1 MQGAQVEQLQ
11 IVVPQFDLFAENMG
25 EKVVDVRKDAI
36 GRLEGNRLVTV
47 QETVDLP
54 AGVCVVG
61 NRAEAV
67 VFRNAGQIAFPV
79 VLTQGLDISRDKR
92 LDAPAAAQRLPDPLV
107 DGRSH
112 AQVGAFSFHCFSGH
126 GCLHLESVAHPP
138 RDNGAARRTP
148 REQDNRSW
156 PIATT

>member
-1 MQGAQVEQLQ
+1 
-11 IVVPQFDLFAENMG
+11 MG
-25 EKVVDVRKDAI
+25 EKVVDVRKDAL
-36 GRLEGNRLVTV
+36 GRLEGNRLVSV

-54 AGVCVVG
+54 AVVRVVG
-61 NRAEAV
+61 NRAKAV

-79 VLTQGLDISRDKR
+79 VLTKRLDIPRDER
-92 LDAPAAAQRLPDPLV
+92 LDAPAAAQRLPNPLV

-126 GCLHLESVAHPP
+126 GCFRLESVAHPL
-138 RDNGAARRTP
+138 RDNGAAHRTP

>member
-11 IVVPQFDLFAENMG
+11 IIVPQFDLLAEDMS

-36 GRLEGNRLVTV
+36 GGLKGNRLVTV

-54 AGVCVVG
+54 AVVRVVG
-61 NRAEAV
+61 NRAKAV

-79 VLTQGLDISRDKR
+79 VLTQGLDIPRDER

-112 AQVGAFSFHCFSGH
+112 AQIGAFSFHCFSGH
-126 GCLHLESVAHPP
+126 GYLLSCQCVSPP
-138 RDNGAARRTP
+138 RPYACSVSARRTG
-148 REQDNRSW
+148 R
-156 PIATT
+156 I